1 MKAIPVRKEAPVGLR
16 WHLTDIMRRDQVS
29 IEDLEGRLGFSIGQ
43 DLRGDRPPIDLSLP
57 IVADLCEALRC
68 QPGDL
73 LSFGPD
79 DPAEQA
85 ERTLAQDALFQSFL
99 AYREATS
106 DGKH

>member
-1 MKAIPVRKEAPVGLR
+1 MGLR
-16 WHLTDIMRRDQVS
+16 WHLTDFLSQQQIS
-29 IEDLEGRLGFSIGQ
+29 LEELESRLGFPVGQ

-57 IVADLCEALRC
+57 IVGDLCCALQC

-73 LSFGPD
+73 LSWGPD

-99 AYREATS
+99 AYRQSTN
-106 DGKH
+106 G